1 VSIEKRGGNENL
13 PSQPFKDF
21 ALEFYKLNLSI
32 IPSDIKKPLVKWSK
46 YQEYKPARANIYR
59 WICKYPSAN
68 ISIVTGQIS
77 NITVIDCD
85 DKTLS
90 INDLENEFGN
100 SEFIVKTP
108 SGGYH
113 LYYKYN
119 EEKTVTGYQGRE
131 IDIRADGGLIVAP
144 FSFNKDRQY
153 QIIKGKLEDLTNLQ
167 EISNRINNNDSD
179 FYSHYLQ
186 HRNSRDCTIENGQR
200 NIALFHELKF
210 TAKSKRSYESLLEY
224 AFNFNNFRFEKPLLE
239 SEIIATTKKI
249 WQYKEEEK
257 LFNKSIKFTDNA
269 LKLAENKNAVL
280 LYIFLAKNHGNYRKE
295 FFIAEKPVSQILL
308 MSKNT
313 LRKAIK
319 FILDKGFLT
328 REKKENEKISKT
340 KQIKAFNY
348 VYHFT

>member
-1 VSIEKRGGNENL
+1 MLAKERGCDKK
-13 PSQPFKDF
+13 SQPCPFKDF
-21 ALEFYKLNLSI
+21 ALEFYKLNLAI
-32 IPSDIKKPLVKWSK
+32 IPCDIKKPLVKWAK
-46 YQEYKPARANIYR
+46 YQGKKPSRANIYR
-59 WICKYPSAN
+59 WRDKHPSSN
-68 ISIVTGQIS
+68 IAIITGKIS
-77 NITVIDCD
+77 NLIVIDCD
-85 DKTLS
+85 NLNLS
-90 INDLENEFGN
+90 IKDLENEFGN
-100 SEFIVKTP
+100 SDFIVKTP
-108 SGGYH
+108 KGGYH
-113 LYYKYN
+113 LYYQYN
-119 EEKTVTGYQGRE
+119 KEKTITNYQGRK
-131 IDIRADGGLIVAP
+131 IDIRGDGGLIITP

-295 FFIAEKPVSQILL
+295 FFIAEKPVSKMLL

-313 LRKAIK
+313 LRNAIK

-340 KQIKAFNY
+340 KQIKAFSY
-348 VYHFT
+348 VYRFT